1 MKKKETI
8 TQKCIENLDL
18 MFQMLGD
25 VSKVK
30 FVRDSS
36 KLIIQSDRET
46 IELQVDIKAVLKRPL
61 PEHLVAQ
68 NKINKT
74 PSLLMAEYINSSIA
88 NDFVKNR
95 INYIDCQGNAYIHSK
110 GKVLI
115 HIQGKTRVKELEKEA
130 TALFQPKGM
139 RVLFVL
145 LTNEGMV
152 NSTIRD
158 LARQSAVSTGRTVSI
173 IKELKG
179 KGYIR
184 ETAKN
189 QLKLTRKK
197 DLLENWLSNYG
208 DRMRPGLVLGSYKM
222 AISVEN
228 DLEEILTKVFQGK
241 ENQYAVSGSLGA
253 DRLLH
258 YYRGKTT
265 EIFVVPEMTDL
276 IRKELKLMPSREP
289 NITLLNLFSPEVI
302 FYQGDAAVAH
312 PLFIYAE
319 LLYRGGDRERK
330 TAGMIYDQYL
340 QELFE

>member
-1 MKKKETI
+1 MKKKEMI
-8 TQKCIENLDL
+8 IQKCIENLGL

-36 KLIIQSDRET
+36 KLIIQSDRGA

-61 PEHLVAQ
+61 PEHLVTQ
-68 NKINKT
+68 NKVYQT
-74 PSLLMAEYINSSIA
+74 SSLLMAEYINSSIA
-88 NDFVKNR
+88 KDLIKNR

-139 RVLFVL
+139 QALFVL

-158 LARQSAVSTGRTVSI
+158 LARQSAVSTGRTASI
-173 IKELKG
+173 LKELKV

-189 QLKLTRKK
+189 QLKLIGKK

-208 DRMRPGLVLGSYKM
+208 DRMRPSLVLGSYKM

-228 DLEEILTKVFQGK
+228 DLEEILIKVFHGK
-241 ENQYAVSGSLGA
+241 EKQNAVSGSLGA

-265 EIFVVPEMTDL
+265 EIFVVPEMADL
-276 IRKELKLMPSREP
+276 IRKELKLIPSREP
-289 NITLLNLFSPEVI
+289 NITLLNLFSPELI
-302 FYQGDAAVAH
+302 FYQGDTAVAH

-319 LLYRGGDRERK
+319 LLYRGGDRERE
-330 TAGMIYDQYL
+330 TAGMIYDRYL
-340 QELFE
+340 REMIE